1 MRSWLPVNAMS
12 KRAATVKSE
21 PRQSVDEP
29 VTRTGRVGRLTGEAW
44 LEIHTDQAQRLIRG
58 RVRSG
63 SKSAI
68 TGLLGFASQMNLLWQ
83 AAAEDDPYADW
94 WLIRV
99 EDAIAAGQSFFAT
112 QRAQV
117 ERDAVDTFRFHVSVS
132 QSRRP
137 QTLMLQFATPHAY
150 RAAQLLGDYDALVC
164 QCLTLKHVGAC
175 TAREMNERIALGAH
189 RLRGVFS
196 LPQAYRVFAINRTD
210 VEHNTQRAQQA
221 QAQLGE
227 LPAAV
232 LRGEQAARYAPLRT
246 GPTEQLTGKYADAAS
261 RPALD
266 TSEVGES
273 VRSLSSHS
281 ASDAAAA
288 PDPVGGSR

>member
-1 MRSWLPVNAMS
+1 M
-12 KRAATVKSE
+12 KSE

-29 VTRTGRVGRLTGEAW
+29 VTSLAATARHGRVGRLTGEAW

-58 RVRSG
+58 RVRSSG
-63 SKSAI
+63 KSAI
-68 TGLLGFASQMNLLWQ
+68 TGLLGFAAQMNLLWQ

-99 EDAIAAGQSFFAT
+99 EDAIAAAQSFFAT

-117 ERDAVDTFRFHVSVS
+117 ARDAVDTFRFHVSVS

-175 TAREMNERIALGAH
+175 TGREMNEQIALGAH

-196 LPQAYRVFAINRTD
+196 LPQAYRVFAITRTD
-210 VEHNTQRAQQA
+210 VEHNTQRAEQA
-221 QAQLGE
+221 QAQLGD
-227 LPAAV
+227 LPADI
-232 LRGEQAARYAPLRT
+232 LSGERTALYAPVRT
-246 GPTEQLTGKYADAAS
+246 GPTEQLTGKHADAAS

-266 TSEVGES
+266 TSEAGES
-273 VRSLSSHS
+273 VRSLSSTP
-281 ASDAAAA
+281 APNAIME
-288 PDPVGGSR
+288 PDPMGGSR